1 MTLTSAVGASRASG
15 NLKMTPGR
23 WVAVALA
30 VPVALALI
38 GWTGFTLVSTLA
50 RGSYPF
56 SYAVPVQGGQ
66 TTVDV
71 NGGNVTLRQTPGGA
85 ARLTGTVQYGLV
97 RPAITE
103 SSTAGGASVGI
114 SCDGI
119 ATDCGMNAVLEVPL
133 TAGVTLS
140 SNGGDV
146 VIPRFAG
153 GHLTLSTGGGN
164 VDSSYLGGTL
174 RIVTDGGDLTS
185 TAMYGTMQVFTG
197 GGNINA
203 GDVGGTVRM
212 ETGGGDVTASSLA
225 GTVQILTGG
234 GNVNANGVSAQF
246 INVMSGGG
254 DVTLVFTQP
263 PLNLMVTAA
272 GGNITVVLPSG
283 RTKYDILTPASDG
296 GNVDVQSSLVS
307 PGSPYTITAESG
319 GGDVTITQGS

>member
-1 MTLTSAVGASRASG
+1 MTLTSAVGASRGSG

-38 GWTGFTLVSTLA
+38 GWTGFTLVSTVA

-56 SYAVPVQGGQ
+56 SYAVPVRGGQ
-66 TTVDV
+66 TTVEV
-71 NGGNVTLRQTPGGA
+71 NGGNVTLRQTSGGA

-97 RPAITE
+97 RPGITD
-103 SSTAGGASVGI
+103 SNTAGGTSVGI
-114 SCDGI
+114 NCDGI
-119 ATDCGMNAVLEVPL
+119 ASDCGMNAVLEVPL
-133 TAGVTLS
+133 PTGVTLS
-140 SNGGDV
+140 SNGGDI
-146 VIPRFAG
+146 VIPRFD
-153 GHLTLSTGGGN
+153 GHLTLSSGGGN
-164 VDSSYLGGTL
+164 IDSSYLGGIL

-185 TAMYGTMQVFTG
+185 TALYGTMQVFTG

-203 GDVGGTVRM
+203 GDVGGTVRL
-212 ETGGGDVTASSLA
+212 ETGGGDVTANSLA
-225 GTVQILTGG
+225 GPVQILTGG

-263 PLNLMVTAA
+263 PLDLQVTAN
-272 GGNITVVLPSG
+272 GGNVTVVLPSG

-296 GNVDVQSSLVS
+296 GNVNVQSSLVS
-307 PGSPYTITAESG
+307 PGSPYTITVESG
-319 GGDVTITQGS
+319 GGDVTITQAS